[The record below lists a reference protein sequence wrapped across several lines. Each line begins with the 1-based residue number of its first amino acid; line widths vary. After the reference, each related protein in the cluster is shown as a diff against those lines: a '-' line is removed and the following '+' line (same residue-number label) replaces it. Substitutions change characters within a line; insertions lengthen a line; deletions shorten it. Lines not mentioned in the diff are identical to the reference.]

1 MPDDKVI
8 AKLNVSIYN
17 DKVELSM
24 RGDEIRIGGALVTIM
39 LRNPY
44 FYHIFDNAV
53 EAAEREIS
61 RQHSQSAY
69 HQLMTLNLN

>member
-1 MPDDKVI
+1 MNI
-8 AKLNVSIYN
+8 SIHN

-44 FYHIFDNAV
+44 FYHIFNNAV
-53 EAAEREIS
+53 AAAEKEIN
-61 RQHSQSAY
+61 RQHNHSAY
-69 HQLMTLNLN
+69 HQLITLNLN